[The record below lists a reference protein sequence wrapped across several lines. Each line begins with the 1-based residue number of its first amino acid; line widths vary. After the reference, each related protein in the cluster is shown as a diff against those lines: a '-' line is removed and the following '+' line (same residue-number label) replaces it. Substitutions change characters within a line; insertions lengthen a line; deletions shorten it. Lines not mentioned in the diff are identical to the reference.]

1 MEADS
6 PEAVRKVE
14 LRLEPAQEVAVQLEP
29 VEATEA
35 VEGGRVH
42 LRDLTLAQVQALE
55 IL

>member
-6 PEAVRKVE
+6 PEAVREVE

-29 VEATEA
+29 VEAAEA